1 MNKVTYDHIQI
12 LAKEN
17 APKQTSNT
25 LFTQNKAY
33 YALRFHRSLPAYK
46 ETELKSLSSAA
57 GKYGVRAIYVKDESS
72 RFNLKAFKGLGGSFG
87 VFRCLCE
94 RLGMDYKTVTFGD
107 FQKPKIRD
115 LCRNIEFVTAT
126 DGNHGKGV
134 AWAAGMFGCSS
145 HIFMPHG
152 TVEARRQAIEKAGAK
167 TAVITDLNYD
177 ETVAYAG

>member
-72 RFNLKAFKGLGGSFG
+72 RFNLKAFKGLGGSYEELM
-87 VFRCLCE
+87 RIL
-94 RLGMDYKTVTFGD
+94 
-107 FQKPKIRD
+107 
-115 LCRNIEFVTAT
+115 
-126 DGNHGKGV
+126 
-134 AWAAGMFGCSS
+134 
-145 HIFMPHG
+145 
-152 TVEARRQAIEKAGAK
+152 
-167 TAVITDLNYD
+167 
-177 ETVAYAG
+177 